1 MENGLNRIENILPG
15 GEISLPGLNTEFDFS
30 GLMEKAGEVFVVR
43 KAVPGQDIVLTNPV
57 GLGGTVLLA
66 GLYKEKLCSSLTESF
81 VEEAGELLKY
91 LKLAPEAAVAGRHG
105 ETAMLAVSRGGLF
118 AALWIFGEALNT
130 GLEVQLK
137 EIPIKQQTIEFCE
150 VFELNPYQL
159 LCGGCS
165 LLAVDNG
172 SDAVRLL
179 KEEGCAAAVIGK
191 ITKGRDRVII
201 GKEGRR
207 YLTRPQPDELCKIVR
222 IPGWPEIS
230 GR

>member
-1 MENGLNRIENILPG
+1 MEYGSNGNENILPG
-15 GEISLPGLNTEFDFS
+15 GKLFLPGLNTEFDFS
-30 GLMEKAGEVFVVR
+30 GLMEKAGEVFAVR
-43 KAVPGQDIVLTNPV
+43 KTVPGQDIVLTNPV
-57 GLGGTVLLA
+57 GLGATVLLA
-66 GLYKEKLCSSLTESF
+66 GLYREKLCSSLAESF
-81 VEEAGELLKY
+81 VEEAGELLEY

-105 ETAMLAVSRGGLF
+105 ETAMLAVSKGGLF

-137 EIPIKQQTIEFCE
+137 EIPIKQQTVEFCE
-150 VFELNPYQL
+150 VFDLNPYQL

-172 SDAVRLL
+172 SDAVRRL

-222 IPGWPEIS
+222 IPGWPDIS
-230 GR
+230 GQ